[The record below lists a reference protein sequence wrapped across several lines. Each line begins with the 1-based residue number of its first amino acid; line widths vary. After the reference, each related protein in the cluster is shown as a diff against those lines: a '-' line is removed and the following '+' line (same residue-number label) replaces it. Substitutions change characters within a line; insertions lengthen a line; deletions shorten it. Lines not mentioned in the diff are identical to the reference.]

1 MNGFVIA
8 GRGTLGFEGSLFP
21 IHLFFMCRCN
31 TIGEEYIVKKNI
43 RKK

>member
-8 GRGTLGFEGSLFP
+8 GRGTLGFEVSLFP

-31 TIGEEYIVKKNI
+31 IIGKKVYSKKSI